1 MQIEESVMNLRDEI
15 FAIRRHLHKHPEL
28 SFEEKNTAEF
38 ICQYLKK
45 LDVYYESDIAGNGI
59 IGLLK
64 GSRGERTYAFRA
76 DMDAL
81 PVIEETNVEYA
92 SANEGVMHACGHD
105 GHMAIL
111 LGLARYLSCVKN
123 KLKEN
128 VMLIF
133 EPAEEQT
140 GGALNLIKSGVF
152 DRYKVDGIFGYHI
165 YPDIPEGSIGL
176 KSGPLMAMAVE
187 IDVDIYGKSSHGAM
201 PHKGRDA
208 IVTASQFIQQVQTVV
223 SRKVDPLENAVITF
237 GRIYG
242 GNVRNVVSDRVRLE
256 GTIRALK
263 KEVFL
268 DIKAALQEISKGL
281 CISDGV
287 KIDMDIRE
295 TYPPVIN
302 DERLYEL
309 VLRSVPESD
318 IVRMDPVM
326 LAEDFSFY
334 SQVAPSFYIMLGARN
349 EKKGFVYPLHHC
361 RFNFDENILLK
372 GIQIYINLLRDQKF
386 L

>member
-1 MQIEESVMNLRDEI
+1 
-15 FAIRRHLHKHPEL
+15 
-28 SFEEKNTAEF
+28 
-38 ICQYLKK
+38 
-45 LDVYYESDIAGNGI
+45 VYYESDIAGNGI

-237 GRIYG
+237 W
-242 GNVRNVVSDRVRLE
+242 
-256 GTIRALK
+256 
-263 KEVFL
+263 
-268 DIKAALQEISKGL
+268 
-281 CISDGV
+281 
-287 KIDMDIRE
+287 
-295 TYPPVIN
+295 PH
-302 DERLYEL
+302 
-309 VLRSVPESD
+309 LRW
-318 IVRMDPVM
+318 
-326 LAEDFSFY
+326 
-334 SQVAPSFYIMLGARN
+334 
-349 EKKGFVYPLHHC
+349 
-361 RFNFDENILLK
+361 
-372 GIQIYINLLRDQKF
+372 
-386 L
+386 